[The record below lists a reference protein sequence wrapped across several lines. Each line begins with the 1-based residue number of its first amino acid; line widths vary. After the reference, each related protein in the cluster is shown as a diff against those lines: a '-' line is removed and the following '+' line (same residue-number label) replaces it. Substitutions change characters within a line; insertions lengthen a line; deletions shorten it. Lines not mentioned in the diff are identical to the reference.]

1 MTWLINFGKVFLSAL
16 TFRIRGGLRI
26 PFTDKKFPLNKTFFA
41 TWVAILMCM
50 IQGWN
55 LARFSTAWIAGKLCT
70 NISGWGSYI
79 GAIISGKVSED
90 DKDDMNITYFVQEK
104 LFPWLNKARE
114 WCLNHKGFK
123 WIGKRLP
130 EGSYKENGKLYGVI
144 TLSLR
149 GGLTTFILG
158 LCANSVPYMF
168 VGLLQGL
175 VYLFGNWTSKHIW
188 DDNKGGWKISEWY
201 WGAVLGFFALLLW

>member
-1 MTWLINFGKVFLSAL
+1 MTWLINLGKVFLSAL
-16 TFRIRGGLRI
+16 TFRIRGGLRF

-90 DKDDMNITYFVQEK
+90 DKDDLNITYFVRN
-104 LFPWLNKARE
+104 L
-114 WCLNHKGFK
+114 
-123 WIGKRLP
+123 
-130 EGSYKENGKLYGVI
+130 
-144 TLSLR
+144 
-149 GGLTTFILG
+149 
-158 LCANSVPYMF
+158 
-168 VGLLQGL
+168 
-175 VYLFGNWTSKHIW
+175 
-188 DDNKGGWKISEWY
+188 
-201 WGAVLGFFALLLW
+201 